1 MGARPLR
8 SIVLLWLAGVLAG
21 CASRTTV
28 VLLPEAHGRDT
39 AVTVTRGSGSVVLDQ
54 PYEAVREGA
63 FGLREFQSTPEEVG
77 SLFGPALA
85 AQPARA
91 ATFTLYFVE
100 GKDVLT
106 DESRQLVETSLAE
119 IARRPVPD
127 VLVVGH
133 TDLVGTHPF
142 NDALSRQRADLIRNE
157 LVATRRR
164 AAEHRGRGARQAR
177 PVVPTGGRR
186 RRAAQ
191 PARRGDRAL
200 SRGRPSRASGRPSDG
215 CQARVSARPARRRAR
230 PFQRSASSVRSS
242 AGSAPS
248 ANAGTSACSASTTP
262 RAVDPGAQALERH
275 VEAPGAVQLAGFG
288 RWLRSRRR

>member
-1 MGARPLR
+1 MRAALVR

-39 AVTVTRGSGSVVLDQ
+39 AVTVTRGGSSAVLDQ

-63 FGLREFQSTPEEVG
+63 FGLSEFQSTPQEVQ

-91 ATFTLYFVE
+91 VTFTLYFIE

-133 TDLVGTHPF
+133 TDLVGTHAF

-157 LVATRRR
+157 LIRLGV
-164 AAEHRGRGARQAR
+164 AAENIEVVARGKRD
-177 PVVPTGGRR
+177 PIVPTADGVAEPRNRR
-186 RRAAQ
+186 
-191 PARRGDRAL
+191 
-200 SRGRPSRASGRPSDG
+200 
-215 CQARVSARPARRRAR
+215 VEVI
-230 PFQRSASSVRSS
+230 VR
-242 AGSAPS
+242 
-248 ANAGTSACSASTTP
+248 
-262 RAVDPGAQALERH
+262 
-275 VEAPGAVQLAGFG
+275 
-288 RWLRSRRR
+288 

>member
-1 MGARPLR
+1 MGARLLR
-8 SIVLLWLAGVLAG
+8 SIVLLAGVLAG

-157 LVATRRR
+157 LVRLGVAPQNIEVV
-164 AAEHRGRGARQAR
+164 ARGKRD
-177 PVVPTGGRR
+177 PIVPTADGVAEPRNRR
-186 RRAAQ
+186 
-191 PARRGDRAL
+191 
-200 SRGRPSRASGRPSDG
+200 
-215 CQARVSARPARRRAR
+215 VEVI
-230 PFQRSASSVRSS
+230 VR
-242 AGSAPS
+242 
-248 ANAGTSACSASTTP
+248 
-262 RAVDPGAQALERH
+262 
-275 VEAPGAVQLAGFG
+275 
-288 RWLRSRRR
+288 